1 VPKGPLGLVQ
11 GKKTSAIIKTVQT
24 EKLHQGLRDKP
35 RLWGRE
41 NFSFLREKILCKLP
55 HSVPK
60 GPLGLVQGKK
70 TSAIIKTVQTEKLH
84 QGLRDKP
91 RLWGREN

>member
-11 GKKTSAIIKTVQT
+11 GKK
-24 EKLHQGLRDKP
+24 
-35 RLWGRE
+35 
-41 NFSFLREKILCKLP
+41 NKLP

-70 TSAIIKTVQTEKLH
+70 INYRTLCQRAKGKKINYRTLC
-84 QGLRDKP
+84 
-91 RLWGREN
+91 RLWAREKNKLPHSVPTLGKGKK